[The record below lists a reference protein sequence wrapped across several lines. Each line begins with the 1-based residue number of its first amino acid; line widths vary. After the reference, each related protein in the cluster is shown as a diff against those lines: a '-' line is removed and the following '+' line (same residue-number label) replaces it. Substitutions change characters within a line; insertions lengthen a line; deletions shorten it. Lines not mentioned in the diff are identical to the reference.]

1 MARPRSE
8 GSTGSAGSTGGPTGS
23 GTGSG
28 TRSGARAAAAPAAK
42 DGATGSIPAPR
53 AGGRAEARKAAQSQ
67 GRGGRGGQGGDGGQG
82 GGSGHR
88 RSGGRGKKP
97 ERNVKKIVGWTA
109 VGALVLIAGTGGAI
123 YFKLSGN
130 IKTFDSDAVSKDR
143 PPEATADANGNKPV
157 NILLI
162 GSDSRGGGNSDLG
175 GGNSEGAR
183 SDTTILLHV
192 YADHKN
198 AIGVS
203 IPRNTLAVIPPC
215 KLPNGKWTKEQ
226 KGDDVLFNA
235 AFETGGSPEGNP
247 ACTQNTVEKLTGI
260 RVDHTIVVDFSGFSS
275 MTKAVGGVEV
285 CLPKA
290 IYEGDINPNL
300 NKKGA
305 QVLPVGKQKVDGQKA
320 LDYVRL
326 RHGIG
331 DGSDIGRMKRQQA
344 FMSSMISTVK
354 KQGLDPTTLL
364 PLADAATKSL
374 RVDEGLNSVDKLMS
388 LALSLKGIDMHD
400 LKFVTPPWRYH
411 GANLDLVK
419 PDADKLWEA
428 IRADHTL
435 DGKDATGQQPD
446 APAAAPETPAVP
458 TPAAPTTTA
467 PPTTAAVTTPVKV
480 AVYNGTTVNGLAGK
494 ASEAL
499 KAAKF
504 TVTGTMT
511 AKSTNKATTT
521 IEYGAGQKANA
532 EKVAA
537 LFPGATLAAS
547 SAAGISVVLGKDYAD
562 ANGGAA
568 ASGAPAA
575 TPTAPAPLPTS
586 VTEEARSA
594 DDDIC
599 ANTTY
604 GSGG

>member
-1 MARPRSE
+1 MARPRPE
-8 GSTGSAGSTGGPTGS
+8 GSTGSAGSTGARSGSPRTGS
-23 GTGSG
+23 SGSAG
-28 TRSGARAAAAPAAK
+28 SSG
-42 DGATGSIPAPR
+42 SVPAPR
-53 AGGRAEARKAAQSQ
+53 PGGRAEARRAAQSK
-67 GRGGRGGQGGDGGQG
+67 GRGGAGGDGGSNGQ
-82 GGSGHR
+82 GHR

-97 ERNVKKIVGWTA
+97 RRNVKKIVGWTA

-123 YFKLSGN
+123 YFKLNGN
-130 IKTFDSDAVSKDR
+130 IKTIDADALSKDR
-143 PPEATADANGNKPV
+143 PPEAQADANGNKPV

-162 GSDSRGGGNSDLG
+162 GSDSRGGDNSDLG
-175 GGNSEGAR
+175 GGDSEGAR

-203 IPRNTLAVIPPC
+203 IPRNTLVTIPPC

-226 KGDDVLFNA
+226 KGKDVLFNA
-235 AFETGGSPEGNP
+235 AFTVGGTAEGNP

-260 RVDHTIVVDFSGFSS
+260 RVDHTIVVDFQGFAA

-285 CLPKA
+285 CLPKD
-290 IYEGDINPNL
+290 IYEKDL
-300 NKKGA
+300 NEKLPTKGSLVLKKG
-305 QVLPVGKQKVDGQKA
+305 PQKVEGQPA

-354 KQGLDPTTLL
+354 KKGLEPTTLL

-374 RVDEGLNSVDKLMS
+374 RVDEGLDTVDKLMS
-388 LALSLKGIDMHD
+388 FALSLKNIDLHD
-400 LKFVTPPWRYH
+400 LKFVTPPWRYNE
-411 GANLDLVK
+411 ANLDLVK
-419 PDADKLWEA
+419 PDVDRLWEA
-428 IRADHTL
+428 IRADRTL
-435 DGKDATGQQPD
+435 DGKDATGEQPD
-446 APAAAPETPAVP
+446 APATPAP
-458 TPAAPTTTA
+458 PATPEAPPTTTA
-467 PPTTAAVTTPVKV
+467 PPAHTAPAVPIKV
-480 AVYNGTTVNGLAGK
+480 FNGTTSNGLGARAG
-494 ASEAL
+494 EAL
-499 KAAKF
+499 KAAQF
-504 TVTGTMT
+504 TVGSVGQ
-511 AKSTNKATTT
+511 AKSTNKLTTT

-532 EKVAA
+532 EKVAE
-537 LFPGATLAAS
+537 LFPGATLTPT

-568 ASGAPAA
+568 AAGTTAPG

-586 VTEEARSA
+586 VTDDARSA

>member
-1 MARPRSE
+1 MARPRPE
-8 GSTGSAGSTGGPTGS
+8 GSTASAGSTGA
-23 GTGSG
+23 
-28 TRSGARAAAAPAAK
+28 RSGASGSGSTAAV
-42 DGATGSIPAPR
+42 PAPR
-53 AGGRAEARKAAQSQ
+53 PGGRAEARRAAQSK
-67 GRGGRGGQGGDGGQG
+67 GRGGQGGDGGSNNQ
-82 GGSGHR
+82 GHR
-88 RSGGRGKKP
+88 RAGGRGKKP
-97 ERNVKKIVGWTA
+97 ARNVKKIVGWTA

-130 IKTFDSDAVSKDR
+130 IKTIDSDALSKER

-162 GSDSRGGGNSDLG
+162 GSDSRGGDNSDLG
-175 GGNSEGAR
+175 GGDSEGAR

-203 IPRNTLAVIPPC
+203 IPRNTLVTIPPC

-226 KGDDVLFNA
+226 KGKDVLFNA
-235 AFETGGSPEGNP
+235 AFTVGGTADGNP
-247 ACTQNTVEKLTGI
+247 ACTQNTVEKLTGV
-260 RVDHTIVVDFSGFSS
+260 RVDHTIVVDFQGFAA

-285 CLPKA
+285 CLPKD
-290 IYEGDINPNL
+290 IYAKDL
-300 NKKGA
+300 NEKLPTKGALVLKKG
-305 QVLPVGKQKVDGQKA
+305 PQKVEGQPA

-354 KQGLDPTTLL
+354 KKGLEPTTLL

-374 RVDEGLNSVDKLMS
+374 RVDEGLGTVDKLMS
-388 LALSLKGIDMHD
+388 FALSLKNIDLHD
-400 LKFVTPPWRYH
+400 LKFVTPPWRYNE
-411 GANLDLVK
+411 ANLDLVK
-419 PDADKLWEA
+419 PDVDRLWEA
-428 IRADHTL
+428 IRADRTL

-446 APAAAPETPAVP
+446 APATPEPPATPEAP
-458 TPAAPTTTA
+458 PTTTA
-467 PPTTAAVTTPVKV
+467 PPARTAPAVPVK
-480 AVYNGTTVNGLAGK
+480 VYNGTTVNGLGAKAG
-494 ASEAL
+494 EAL
-499 KAAKF
+499 KAAQF
-504 TVTGTMT
+504 TVGLVTQ
-511 AKSTNKATTT
+511 AKTTNKLTTT

-532 EKVAA
+532 EKVAE
-537 LFPGATLAAS
+537 LFPGATLTPI
-547 SAAGISVVLGKDYAD
+547 SAAGLNVVLGKDYAD
-562 ANGGAA
+562 AGGGAA
-568 ASGAPAA
+568 TAPGASAAPA
-575 TPTAPAPLPTS
+575 APAPLPTS

>member
-1 MARPRSE
+1 MAQPRPG
-8 GSTGSAGSTGGPTGS
+8 GSTGSAGSTGSRSGS
-23 GTGSG
+23 PGTGSG
-28 TRSGARAAAAPAAK
+28 GSASG
-42 DGATGSIPAPR
+42 GTVPAPR
-53 AGGRAEARKAAQSQ
+53 PGGRAEARRAAQSK
-67 GRGGRGGQGGDGGQG
+67 GRGGQGGDGGSNGQ
-82 GGSGHR
+82 GHR

-97 ERNVKKIVGWTA
+97 ERSVKKIVGWTA

-123 YFKLSGN
+123 YFKLNGN
-130 IKTFDSDAVSKDR
+130 IKTIDSDALSKDR
-143 PPEATADANGNKPV
+143 PPEAQADANGNKPV

-162 GSDSRGGGNSDLG
+162 GSDSRGGSNSDLG
-175 GGNSEGAR
+175 GGDTEGAR

-203 IPRNTLAVIPPC
+203 IPRNTLVTIPPC

-226 KGDDVLFNA
+226 KGKDVLFNA
-235 AFETGGSPEGNP
+235 AFTVGGTAEGNP
-247 ACTQNTVEKLTGI
+247 ACTQNTVEKLTGVYI
-260 RVDHTIVVDFSGFSS
+260 NHTIVVDFQGFAA

-285 CLPKA
+285 CLPKD
-290 IYEGDINPNL
+290 IYEKDL
-300 NKKGA
+300 NEKLPSKGALVLKKG
-305 QVLPVGKQKVDGQKA
+305 PQKVEGQPA

-354 KQGLDPTTLL
+354 KKGLEPTTLL

-374 RVDEGLNSVDKLMS
+374 RVDEGLNTVDKLMS
-388 LALSLKGIDMHD
+388 FALSLKNIDLHD
-400 LKFVTPPWRYH
+400 LKFVTPPWRYNE
-411 GANLDLVK
+411 ANLDLVK
-419 PDADKLWEA
+419 PDVDRLWEA
-428 IRADHTL
+428 IRADRTL

-446 APAAAPETPAVP
+446 APATPAP
-458 TPAAPTTTA
+458 PATPEAPPTTTA
-467 PPTTAAVTTPVKV
+467 PPAHTAPAAPVKV
-480 AVYNGTTVNGLAGK
+480 AVYNGTTVNGLGAKAG
-494 ASEAL
+494 EAL
-499 KAAKF
+499 KAAQF
-504 TVTGTMT
+504 TVTGVNQ

-537 LFPGATLAAS
+537 LFPGATLTPT

-562 ANGGAA
+562 ANGGAGA
-568 ASGAPAA
+568 AAGAT
-575 TPTAPAPLPTS
+575 TPTAPAAPAPLPPS
-586 VTEEARSA
+586 VTDEARSA

>member
-8 GSTGSAGSTGGPTGS
+8 DPTGSAGSGASGGGSKAGAAAAGS
-23 GTGSG
+23 GTG
-28 TRSGARAAAAPAAK
+28 TAGA
-42 DGATGSIPAPR
+42 GGSIPAPR
-53 AGGRAEARKAAQSQ
+53 AGGRAEARRAAQ
-67 GRGGRGGQGGDGGQG
+67 GKGGRGSSGGDGGSN
-82 GGSGHR
+82 GSGHR
-88 RSGGRGKKP
+88 KAGGRGKKP
-97 ERNVKKIVGWTA
+97 ERKIKKIVGWTA

-123 YFKLSGN
+123 YLKLSGN
-130 IKTFDSDAVSKDR
+130 IKTIDSDGLSKDR
-143 PPEATADANGNKPV
+143 PPESAADANGNKPV

-162 GSDSRGGGNSDLG
+162 GSDSRGAANSDLG
-175 GGNSEGAR
+175 GGDAEGAR

-203 IPRNTLAVIPPC
+203 IPRNTLVTIPPC

-226 KGDDVLFNA
+226 KGKDVLFNA
-235 AFETGGSPEGNP
+235 AFSQGDSNEGNA

-260 RVDHTIVVDFSGFSS
+260 RVDHTLVVDFSGFAA

-285 CLPKA
+285 CLPKV

-300 NKKGA
+300 GKRGA
-305 QVLPVGKQKVDGQKA
+305 QVLPAGRQKVEGQQA

-354 KQGLDPTTLL
+354 KKGLEPTTLL

-388 LALSLKGIDMHD
+388 FALSLKNIDLHD
-400 LKFVTPPWRYH
+400 LKFVTPPWRYSD
-411 GANLDLVK
+411 ANLDLVK
-419 PDADKLWEA
+419 PDVDKLWEA
-428 IRADHTL
+428 IKADRTL
-435 DGKDATGQQPD
+435 DGKDATGEQ
-446 APAAAPETPAVP
+446 PAAAPEAPAPASATPEAP
-458 TPAAPTTTA
+458 PTTTA
-467 PPTTAAVTTPVKV
+467 PPARAAAAPVKV
-480 AVYNGTTVNGLAGK
+480 AVFNGTTVNGLGAKAG
-494 ASEAL
+494 EAL
-499 KAAKF
+499 KAAQF
-504 TVTGTMT
+504 TVTGVNQ
-511 AKSTNKATTT
+511 AKSTNKLTTT

-537 LFPGATLAAS
+537 LFPGATLTS
-547 SAAGISVVLGKDYAD
+547 TTAAGISVVLGKDYAD
-562 ANGGAA
+562 ANGGA
-568 ASGAPAA
+568 GTA
-575 TPTAPAPLPTS
+575 TPGTPAAPAPLPSS

-599 ANTTY
+599 ANTSY

>member
-1 MARPRSE
+1 MARPGPE
-8 GSTGSAGSTGGPTGS
+8 GSTGSAGSTGARTGS
-23 GTGSG
+23 PRTGSAG
-28 TRSGARAAAAPAAK
+28 SAGSAGSSGSVP
-42 DGATGSIPAPR
+42 PPR
-53 AGGRAEARKAAQSQ
+53 PGGRAEARRAAQSK
-67 GRGGRGGQGGDGGQG
+67 GRGAAGGDGGSNGQ
-82 GGSGHR
+82 GHR
-88 RSGGRGKKP
+88 RAGGRGKKP
-97 ERNVKKIVGWTA
+97 QRNVKKIVGWTA

-123 YFKLSGN
+123 YFKLNGN
-130 IKTFDSDAVSKDR
+130 IKTIDADALSKDR
-143 PPEATADANGNKPV
+143 PPEAQADANGNKPV

-162 GSDSRGGGNSDLG
+162 GSDSRGGDNSDLG
-175 GGNSEGAR
+175 GGDSEGAR

-203 IPRNTLAVIPPC
+203 IPRNTLVTIPPC

-226 KGDDVLFNA
+226 KGKDVLFNA
-235 AFETGGSPEGNP
+235 AFTVGGTPEGNP

-260 RVDHTIVVDFSGFSS
+260 RVDHTMVVDFQGFAA

-285 CLPKA
+285 CLPKD
-290 IYEGDINPNL
+290 IYERDL
-300 NKKGA
+300 NEKLPTKGSLVLKKG
-305 QVLPVGKQKVDGQKA
+305 PQKVEGQPA

-354 KQGLDPTTLL
+354 KKGLEPTTLL

-374 RVDEGLNSVDKLMS
+374 RVDEGLDTVDKLMS
-388 LALSLKGIDMHD
+388 FALSLKNIDLHD
-400 LKFVTPPWRYH
+400 LKFVTPPWRYNE
-411 GANLDLVK
+411 ANLDLVK
-419 PDADKLWEA
+419 PDVDRLWEA
-428 IRADHTL
+428 IRADRTL

-446 APAAAPETPAVP
+446 APATPAPPATPEAPP
-458 TPAAPTTTA
+458 TTTTA
-467 PPTTAAVTTPVKV
+467 PPAHTAPAVPVKV
-480 AVYNGTTVNGLAGK
+480 FNGTTVNGLGAKAG
-494 ASEAL
+494 EAL
-499 KAAKF
+499 KAAQF
-504 TVTGTMT
+504 TVGSVNQ
-511 AKSTNKATTT
+511 AKNTNKLTTT
-521 IEYGAGQKANA
+521 VEYGAGQKANA
-532 EKVAA
+532 EKVAE
-537 LFPGATLAAS
+537 LFPGATLTPT

-568 ASGAPAA
+568 AGTTAPGAPA
-575 TPTAPAPLPTS
+575 APAPLPTS
-586 VTEEARSA
+586 VTDDARSA

>member
-1 MARPRSE
+1 MAGPRSQ
-8 GSTGSAGSTGGPTGS
+8 GSTGSAGSGGTRGAS
-23 GTGSG
+23 AGGAGTGSG
-28 TRSGARAAAAPAAK
+28 GGTAGAATT
-42 DGATGSIPAPR
+42 GATGSIPAPR
-53 AGGRAEARKAAQSQ
+53 PGGRAEARRAAQ
-67 GRGGRGGQGGDGGQG
+67 GKGGRGGQGGDGGQNG
-82 GGSGHR
+82 TGHR

-97 ERNVKKIVGWTA
+97 ERKIKKIVGWTA

-123 YFKLSGN
+123 YLKLSGN
-130 IKTFDSDAVSKDR
+130 IKTIDSDGLSKDR
-143 PPEATADANGNKPV
+143 PPESTADANGNKPV

-175 GGNSEGAR
+175 GGDADGAR

-203 IPRNTLAVIPPC
+203 IPRNTLVTIPPC

-226 KGDDVLFNA
+226 KGKDVLFNA
-235 AFETGGSPEGNP
+235 AFSQGDSPDGNA

-260 RVDHTIVVDFSGFSS
+260 RVDHTLVVDFSGFAA

-290 IYEGDINPNL
+290 IYENDINPNL
-300 NKKGA
+300 QKKGA
-305 QVLPVGKQKVDGQKA
+305 QVLPAGRQKVEGQKA

-354 KQGLDPTTLL
+354 KKGLEPTTLL

-388 LALSLKGIDMHD
+388 FALSLKNIDLHD
-400 LKFVTPPWRYH
+400 LKFVTPPWRYSD
-411 GANLDLVK
+411 ANLDLVK
-419 PDADKLWEA
+419 PDVDRLWEA
-428 IRADHTL
+428 IKADRTL
-435 DGKDATGQQPD
+435 DGKDATGEQPD
-446 APAAAPETPAVP
+446 ASATPEAPAAPAP
-458 TPAAPTTTA
+458 APTTTA
-467 PPTTAAVTTPVKV
+467 PAAHVAPAAPVKV
-480 AVYNGTTVNGLAGK
+480 AVYNGTTVNGLGAKAG
-494 ASEAL
+494 EAL
-499 KAAKF
+499 KAAQF
-504 TVTGTMT
+504 TVTGVNQ

-537 LFPGATLAAS
+537 LFPGATLTAT

-562 ANGGAA
+562 ANGGA
-568 ASGAPAA
+568 GAPAPGA
-575 TPTAPAPLPTS
+575 SAAPAAPAPLPSS

-599 ANTTY
+599 ANTSY